1 MKDIL
6 KIETLILILSLNA
19 CAPSIPKDIEDGLSK
34 DPLAS
39 LPQDFPSY
47 ETPVKEDK
55 SQKKNYS
62 EKKASESWQS
72 FFTDVHLK
80 ELIGYALDNNQEIN
94 ILEQQ
99 ILRAQNEVMART
111 GEYLPRMSL
120 GGKAEV
126 ENVGEYS
133 GAGITEKSST
143 LHRELTD
150 MPENL
155 VNRSVGLYAS
165 WEVDIWSKLRNSS
178 KAAYQ
183 EYLATVEGKKFI
195 QIRLI
200 SEIAHAYYE
209 LLAYDQQLLIV
220 TEYIAILQR
229 ALDLVEAQQRAARVT
244 SLAVSRFK
252 AEVLKNEA
260 TQYELKQKIV
270 ETSNL
275 INTLVGRFPEP
286 IKREKFSLLENKAT
300 HVLKG
305 VPRDLLSQRPDV
317 RKAELEL
324 EAAKLDV
331 KVAKARFYPSFSIEA
346 GAGYESFNNKHFL
359 TPDSVFYNL
368 AGNLTA
374 PLLNR
379 QGIKADYFSA
389 NNYQIEKIYDYEKV
403 LINAYTEVSNQLSK
417 ISNLENI
424 FELKSDQVEA
434 LTESVEISGVLFKA
448 ARVDYVEALM
458 TQRDFLEAQVE
469 LVEIKKEQ
477 LNSYIRLY
485 QSLGGGW
492 SEEIRD

>member
-80 ELIGYALDNNQEIN
+80 ELIGYALDYNQEIN

-359 TPDSVFYNL
+359 
-368 AGNLTA
+368 
-374 PLLNR
+374 
-379 QGIKADYFSA
+379 K
-389 NNYQIEKIYDYEKV
+389 
-403 LINAYTEVSNQLSK
+403 
-417 ISNLENI
+417 
-424 FELKSDQVEA
+424 
-434 LTESVEISGVLFKA
+434 
-448 ARVDYVEALM
+448 
-458 TQRDFLEAQVE
+458 
-469 LVEIKKEQ
+469 
-477 LNSYIRLY
+477 
-485 QSLGGGW
+485 
-492 SEEIRD
+492 